1 MQLPKI
7 SAPLVLSGLAL
18 AVSLGGVGAA
28 ATGLINGAS
37 IKPGT
42 ITGRQ
47 IRNHSV
53 PVIKLSGK
61 LPKGPRGATGPAGP
75 FPKQLPTG
83 VTVQGAW
90 EAGGN
95 ATAINNYFYTSISW
109 FWPTKSPVN
118 VSVVPMGSPS
128 TAHCPGT
135 YLAPTAAPGY
145 LCIYSSG
152 ALGTAPRPLGQWVID
167 PAGVIVY
174 VLSSAAGLTE
184 DLGTWA
190 VTGN

>member
-42 ITGRQ
+42 ITGKQ

-61 LPKGPRGATGPAGP
+61 LPTGPRGATGPAGP
-75 FPKQLPTG
+75 FPKYLPAG
-83 VTVQGAW
+83 ATVRGTY
-90 EAGGN
+90 EAGG
-95 ATAINNYFYTSISW
+95 TAAGSGSWFYSSISW
-109 FWPTKSPVN
+109 FWPLRSPVT
-118 VSVVPMGSPS
+118 VQFVPVGGPS
-128 TAHCPGT
+128 TAQCPGSG
-135 YLAPTAAPGY
+135 LAPAAARGY
-145 LCIYSSG
+145 LCIYARYTTGSPSG
-152 ALGTAPRPLGQWVID
+152 PFPSQNITPTGITFFVG
-167 PAGVIVY
+167 
-174 VLSSAAGLTE
+174 STAAGLTFNN
-184 DLGTWA
+184 GTWA
-190 VTGN
+190 VTGD

>member
-7 SAPLVLSGLAL
+7 SAPIVISGLAL

-53 PVIKLSGK
+53 PK
-61 LPKGPRGATGPAGP
+61 GATGPAGP

-90 EAGGN
+90 EIGGN

-109 FWPTKSPVN
+109 FWPTKSRVN
-118 VSVVPMGSPS
+118 VRVVPMGSPS

-135 YLAPTAAPGY
+135 YLAPRAARGY
-145 LCIYSSG
+145 LCIYSSV
-152 ALGTAPRPLGQWVID
+152 ALGTAPRPLSQWVIN
-167 PAGVIVY
+167 PAGVILF